1 VDAGPDVG
9 GGAGKVRVVSS
20 TPAGFGLAVRL
31 PLLALGMVALVAGV
45 AGGLA
50 RLGGHALLP
59 GGTVAWHGPLMIG
72 AFFGTVISLER
83 AVALGA
89 RWGYAA
95 PLAAG
100 LGGIALIALDA
111 PRLAQGLL
119 LAASLILTIASV
131 RLTARNVAL
140 FTITLTLGAASWA
153 VGNVAWLAGVSLPA
167 LVPFWIAFLVLTIAG
182 ERLDLT
188 RLMRPSRTRQVA
200 FASIVAALLGA
211 CAIALLAAELGW
223 RLLGVALVALT
234 AWLLLQ
240 DIARRTARE
249 PGLTGYIG
257 RCLLLGYVWL
267 GIGGL
272 LLIGPGAAYATLA
285 WDAAAH
291 AILLGFVFSMVFG
304 HAPVI
309 VPAVARAKVPYHWS
323 FYVPL
328 ALLHLSV
335 AERVVGDLVASPSMR
350 ASGGTLSALALVVFI
365 ATLLTAIVRGRA

>member
-1 VDAGPDVG
+1 MVSGPTG
-9 GGAGKVRVVSS
+9 
-20 TPAGFGLAVRL
+20 GFGLAARL
-31 PLLALGMVALVAGV
+31 PLLALGMIALVAGV

-59 GGTVAWHGPLMIG
+59 GAGAAWHGPLMIG

-89 RWGYAA
+89 RWAYAA

-100 LGGIALIALDA
+100 LGGVTLIALDA
-111 PRLAQGLL
+111 PWLAQGLA
-119 LAASLILTIASV
+119 LAASLVLTAASV
-131 RLTARNVAL
+131 RLAARNVAL
-140 FTITLTLGAASWA
+140 FTVTLALGAASWA
-153 VGNVAWLAGVSLPA
+153 VGNVAWLAGASFPA
-167 LVPFWIAFLVLTIAG
+167 LVPWWIAFLVLTIAG
-182 ERLDLT
+182 ERLELT
-188 RLMRPSRTRQVA
+188 RLMRPSRARQIA
-200 FASIVAALLGA
+200 FGIIVAAVLAA
-211 CAIALLAAELGW
+211 CATALVASEPGW
-223 RLLGVALVALT
+223 RLLGAALVALT

-249 PGLTGYIG
+249 AGLTGYIG
-257 RCLLLGYVWL
+257 RCLLSGYVWL
-267 GIGGL
+267 GVGGL
-272 LLIGPGAAYATLA
+272 LLVGPGAQYASFA

-309 VPAVARAKVPYHWS
+309 VPAVARANVRYHWS

-335 AERVVGDLVASPSMR
+335 AERVVGDLIASPSVR
-350 ASGGTLSALALVVFI
+350 AAGGTLSALALVVFI
-365 ATLLTAIVRGRA
+365 ATLIIAILRGRA

>member
-1 VDAGPDVG
+1 VTPETTSA
-9 GGAGKVRVVSS
+9 RSS
-20 TPAGFGLAVRL
+20 GFGLAVRL

-59 GGTVAWHGPLMIG
+59 GATAAWHGPLMIG

-89 RWGYAA
+89 RWAYAA
-95 PLAAG
+95 PFCAG
-100 LGGIALIALDA
+100 SGGVMLVVLDS
-111 PRLAQGLL
+111 PRLAQWFL
-119 LAASLILTIASV
+119 LAASLVLTAASV
-131 RLTARNVAL
+131 RLAARNVAL
-140 FTITLTLGAASWA
+140 FTVTLALAAACWA
-153 VGNVAWLAGVSLPA
+153 VGNVAWLAGASFPA
-167 LVPFWIAFLVLTIAG
+167 LVPWWVAFLVLTIAG
-182 ERLDLT
+182 ERLELT
-188 RLMRPSRTRQVA
+188 RLMRPSRVRQVA
-200 FASIVAALLGA
+200 FALVVVVLVAA
-211 CAIALLAAELGW
+211 CAIALVATEPGW
-223 RLLGVALVALT
+223 HLLGVALVALT
-234 AWLLLQ
+234 AWLLMQ

-257 RCLLLGYVWL
+257 RCLLAGYVWL
-267 GIGGL
+267 GIAGL
-272 LLIGPGAAYATLA
+272 LLIGPGAAYATFA

-309 VPAVARAKVPYHWS
+309 VPAVARVNVRYHWS

-335 AERVVGDLVASPSMR
+335 AERVVGDLVANPSVR
-350 ASGGTLSALALVVFI
+350 AAGGTLSALALVVFI
-365 ATLLTAIVRGRA
+365 ATLLTAIVRGRRA

>member
-1 VDAGPDVG
+1 MS
-9 GGAGKVRVVSS
+9 GAPPG
-20 TPAGFGLAVRL
+20 GFGLAVRL

-59 GGTVAWHGPLMIG
+59 GAAAAWHGPLMIG

-89 RWGYAA
+89 RWAYAA

-100 LGGIALIALDA
+100 LGGVTLIGLDA
-111 PRLAQGLL
+111 PRVAQGLL
-119 LAASLILTIASV
+119 LAASVLLTAASA
-131 RLTARNVAL
+131 RLAARNVAL
-140 FTITLTLGAASWA
+140 FTITLALGAASWA
-153 VGNVAWLAGVSLPA
+153 VGNVAWLAGASFPA
-167 LVPFWIAFLVLTIAG
+167 LVPWWVAFLILTIAG
-182 ERLDLT
+182 ERLELT
-188 RLMRPSRTRQVA
+188 RLMRPSRGRQVA
-200 FASIVAALLGA
+200 FGLIVAAVLAA
-211 CAIALLAAELGW
+211 CAIALVAAELGW
-223 RLLGVALVALT
+223 RLLGASLLALT

-257 RCLLLGYVWL
+257 RCLLSGYVWL
-267 GIGGL
+267 GVGGL
-272 LLIGPGAAYATLA
+272 LLVGPGAAYASFA

-309 VPAVARAKVPYHWS
+309 VPAVARANVRYHWS

-335 AERVVGDLVASPSMR
+335 AERVVGDLAAIPSVR
-350 ASGGTLSALALVVFI
+350 AAGGTLSAAALVVFI
-365 ATLLTAIVRGRA
+365 ATLVTAIVRGRA

>member
-1 VDAGPDVG
+1 
-9 GGAGKVRVVSS
+9 VVSG
-20 TPAGFGLAVRL
+20 TGFGLAVRL
-31 PLLALGMVALVAGV
+31 PLLVLGMVALVAGV

-59 GGTVAWHGPLMIG
+59 GASAAWHGPLMIG

-89 RWGYAA
+89 RWAYAA
-95 PLAAG
+95 PLCAG
-100 LGGIALIALDA
+100 LGGATLIAFDA
-111 PRLAQGLL
+111 PRLAQALL
-119 LAASLILTIASV
+119 LIASLLLTAASI
-131 RLTARNVAL
+131 RLALRSVAL
-140 FTITLTLGAASWA
+140 FTVTLALGAACWA
-153 VGNVAWLAGVSLPA
+153 AGNVAWLAGAGFPA
-167 LVPFWIAFLVLTIAG
+167 LVPWWIAFLVLTIAG
-182 ERLDLT
+182 ERLELT
-188 RLMRPSRTRQVA
+188 RLMRPSRARQLVFGA
-200 FASIVAALLGA
+200 IVAALVAA
-211 CAIALLAAELGW
+211 CAIALIAAEPGW
-223 RLLGVALVALT
+223 RLMGAALVALT

-257 RCLLLGYVWL
+257 RCLLSGYVWL
-267 GIGGL
+267 GVGGL
-272 LLIGPGAAYATLA
+272 VLIGPGAAYATFA

-309 VPAVARAKVPYHWS
+309 VPAVARASVRYHWS

-335 AERVVGDLVASPSMR
+335 AERVVGDLVASPSVR
-350 ASGGTLSALALVVFI
+350 AAGGTLSALALIVFI
-365 ATLLTAIVRGRA
+365 ATLITAIARGRA

>member
-1 VDAGPDVG
+1 VVN
-9 GGAGKVRVVSS
+9 GA
-20 TPAGFGLAVRL
+20 PAGFGLAVRL

-59 GGTVAWHGPLMIG
+59 GASAAWHGPLMVG

-89 RWGYAA
+89 RWAYAA
-95 PLAAG
+95 PLCAG
-100 LGGIALIALDA
+100 LGGVALLALDA
-111 PRLAQGLL
+111 PRPAQWLL
-119 LAASLILTIASV
+119 LAASLLLTIASV
-131 RLTARNVAL
+131 RLAARNVAL
-140 FTITLTLGAASWA
+140 FTVTLALAAASWA
-153 VGNVAWLAGVSLPA
+153 AGNLAWLAGAAFPA
-167 LVPFWIAFLVLTIAG
+167 LAPWWIAFLVVTIAG
-182 ERLDLT
+182 ERLELT
-188 RLMRPSRTRQVA
+188 RLMRPSRARQAA
-200 FASIVAALLGA
+200 FASIVAVLLAA
-211 CAIALLAAELGW
+211 CAIALATPEPGW
-223 RLLGVALVALT
+223 RALGAALVALT
-234 AWLLLQ
+234 VWLLVQ

-257 RCLLLGYVWL
+257 RSLLAGYVWL

-272 LLIGPGAAYATLA
+272 LLIGPGAAYATFA
-285 WDAAAH
+285 WDAAVH

-335 AERVVGDLVASPSMR
+335 AERVVGDLLAIPSVR
-350 ASGGTLSALALVVFI
+350 AAGGTLSALALLIFI
-365 ATLLTAIVRGRA
+365 ATLVAAIVRGRA